1 METYAIKNLSF
12 RYPETGIDV
21 LKDITFSV
29 NEGEFI
35 TVCGPSGCGK
45 STLLRHL
52 KPDLSPHG
60 VLSGEIF
67 FEEKPILL
75 SDLKVLVMTTIQSEK
90 ELPKQLHFSESK
102 IILKK
107 VFSNFRADKSK
118 F

>member
-35 TVCGPSGCGK
+35 TVCG
-45 STLLRHL
+45 
-52 KPDLSPHG
+52 
-60 VLSGEIF
+60 
-67 FEEKPILL
+67 